1 MNWTLI
7 VQTRQDT
14 KQPNCFCLL
23 SFNLTY
29 LFVQV
34 PLTFWWLAKW
44 WTRLRFSTK
53 TNTTK
58 LPFQLPSKFRQYLKH
73 LGSILSAKNSQNSEK
88 ILRIP
93 KCAPIKIFR
102 GKFSEICPASY
113 TKIFCLKISQIFW
126 KNWWV
131 QNFQIFVRKFLRTQ
145 FFLDRI
151 EPWYWNVSGIFLSG
165 IRIPTISVFP
175 FYLNLLEG

>member
-44 WTRLRFSTK
+44 RTRLRFSTK

-113 TKIFCLKISQIFW
+113 TKIFCLKISDFL
-126 KNWWV
+126 KKLV
-131 QNFQIFVRKFLRTQ
+131 GLKFSDFFSENFSEVRFL
-145 FFLDRI
+145 LI
-151 EPWYWNVSGIFLSG
+151 GLS
-165 IRIPTISVFP
+165 PISC
-175 FYLNLLEG
+175 